1 MSEDRFFEND
11 PVPLFLADPLE
22 EAEQS
27 GIRKVLSSDAFR
39 KAILALGAAAT
50 LCAVVWVVN
59 AIVFARVTASEPG
72 RQASRDTSGQSTQ
85 AIPASNVAQASTAQA
100 STTQAAPA
108 SASPAPAAPVT
119 PPAVPLLAAP
129 ATQPAAIPAAEIPA
143 AALAPPAG
151 DDLLAAFKAAV
162 ENKGDAENKGQIESN
177 IQVEAK
183 RQVEAKGQIE
193 GKGEADRPAADAL
206 LNQFKTWAT
215 EETVQAPARQPEPT
229 ETARAEA
236 VQAARAEIAPPP
248 AVPLPKRRPTHT
260 EQAARV
266 HELQQQNQPSLLRQ
280 WGFRN

>member
-27 GIRKVLSSDAFR
+27 GIRKVLSSEAFR
-39 KAILALGAAAT
+39 KAVLALGAAAT

-59 AIVFARVTASEPG
+59 AIVFARVTASETG
-72 RQASRDTSGQSTQ
+72 RQASRDNSGQSTQ
-85 AIPASNVAQASTAQA
+85 AISSSNVAQAAPA
-100 STTQAAPA
+100 QAAPV
-108 SASPAPAAPVT
+108 APQ
-119 PPAVPLLAAP
+119 AVPLLAAP
-129 ATQPAAIPAAEIPA
+129 ATQPAAIPAAAIPAAEIPA
-143 AALAPPAG
+143 AASATPAG
-151 DDLLAAFKAAV
+151 DELLAAFKAAV
-162 ENKGDAENKGQIESN
+162 ENKGD
-177 IQVEAK
+177 
-183 RQVEAKGQIE
+183 VEAKGQIE
-193 GKGEADRPAADAL
+193 GKSEADRPAADAL

-229 ETARAEA
+229 EAARADA

-260 EQAARV
+260 EQAARA
-266 HELQQQNQPSLLRQ
+266 HEVQPQSQPSLLRQ